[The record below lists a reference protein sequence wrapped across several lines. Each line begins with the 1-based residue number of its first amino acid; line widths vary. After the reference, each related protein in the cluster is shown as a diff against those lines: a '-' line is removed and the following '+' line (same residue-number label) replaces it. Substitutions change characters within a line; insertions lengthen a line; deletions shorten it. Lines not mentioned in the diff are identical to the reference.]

1 MSEKILETLM
11 QLFAIIAKPQTND
24 SERRGVVEAFLKRL
38 LNQELVQKYLS
49 TYDKEFDEARKKL
62 EKSSAER
69 REGAIAIRIRKL
81 CKEINEQGQLD
92 HEQRIVVVI
101 QVLEFCKSGGQE
113 VSQLELGFISTLAEG
128 LNITSEEYEFI
139 ERFVLNPFTNIPATS
154 NLLIING
161 IKNFD
166 PKEAKHVVKELLK
179 GHIWVLFVPSVKMYF
194 VRFTGSGELSMNGQL
209 LQEDKVYPFSQGS
222 SIKGYK
228 ITPIYYWDVTMQ
240 FLKEEY
246 KASRVVYE
254 VNNVEYRFKGGT
266 VGIHHMSFK
275 EESGRMVGICL

>member
-11 QLFAIIAKPQTND
+11 QLFAIIAKPQSND
-24 SERRGVVEAFLKRL
+24 SERRGVVKTFLKRR

-49 TYDKEFDEARKKL
+49 TYDKEYDEARKKL

-92 HEQRIVVVI
+92 QEQRIVVVI
-101 QVLEFCKSGGQE
+101 QVLEFCKSGGSD

-128 LNITSEEYEFI
+128 LNITTEEYEFI

-161 IKNFD
+161 VKDFN
-166 PKEAKHVVKELLK
+166 PKGAKH
-179 GHIWVLFVPSVKMYF
+179 I
-194 VRFTGSGELSMNGQL
+194 
-209 LQEDKVYPFSQGS
+209 
-222 SIKGYK
+222 
-228 ITPIYYWDVTMQ
+228 
-240 FLKEEY
+240 
-246 KASRVVYE
+246 
-254 VNNVEYRFKGGT
+254 
-266 VGIHHMSFK
+266 
-275 EESGRMVGICL
+275 